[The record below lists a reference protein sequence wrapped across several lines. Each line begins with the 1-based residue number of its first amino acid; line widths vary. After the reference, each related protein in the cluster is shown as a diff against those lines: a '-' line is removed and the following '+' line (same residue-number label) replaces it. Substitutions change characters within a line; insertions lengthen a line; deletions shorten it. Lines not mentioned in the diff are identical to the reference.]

1 LAAAFAG
8 AVLLAGVVFTA
19 GLAGAFVEFVET
31 FFAAAGLE
39 AAGLEAAV
47 FTALLVPLWVAAAL
61 LPLAFFLALDIRTL
75 LSSGF
80 VLTRQ
85 DFGNVLSSRAIGAR
99 ALFLSI

>member
-1 LAAAFAG
+1 
-8 AVLLAGVVFTA
+8 LLAGVVFTA

-39 AAGLEAAV
+39 AAGLETAGLESAV